1 MEELRLK
8 FLHQKN
14 WIHLVF
20 GIAFLLLGFTSFFI
34 EDSGERNWFF
44 TQAWPIPFGLIY
56 IWLYFYQRKNH
67 SIIIS
72 SNSIKSQL
80 QYGRTIKLEEI
91 TRIKFFAGDYTVF
104 KGEKKITI
112 PTQNLKPEQKD
123 SLKEKMQEIQESL
136 AL

>member
-72 SNSIKSQL
+72 SNSIKSEFNISTNPSLSFL
-80 QYGRTIKLEEI
+80 QVTIL
-91 TRIKFFAGDYTVF
+91 F
-104 KGEKKITI
+104 
-112 PTQNLKPEQKD
+112 
-123 SLKEKMQEIQESL
+123 LKEKKRLPFLLKI
-136 AL
+136 